1 MRSNYHTHSVYCD
14 GRDTPAEMA
23 AAAFSLGFS
32 ALGFSGHMD
41 PAFSGCGMTPEKE
54 AAYRCDIAL
63 LKAEY
68 AGRMEIYCGIEQD
81 ILSGRRDP
89 FYDYA
94 IGSVHWIEKDGR
106 HLCVDWSAEKTAQNI
121 ADFYHGD
128 ACAYAADYYAM
139 VARVKEKTGCDI
151 IGHFDLLTKFDEEA
165 EKFSGDDPRYR
176 AAVLPALDA
185 LCMPGE
191 IFEINTGA
199 IARGYRKTPYPAL
212 WILRELHHR
221 RCAIMLNSDC
231 HDRTKL
237 TCGFD
242 IACRLAREA
251 GFDSQV
257 VLLGGRF
264 QEAPLPE

>member
-1 MRSNYHTHSVYCD
+1 
-14 GRDTPAEMA
+14 
-23 AAAFSLGFS
+23 
-32 ALGFSGHMD
+32 
-41 PAFSGCGMTPEKE
+41 
-54 AAYRCDIAL
+54 
-63 LKAEY
+63 
-68 AGRMEIYCGIEQD
+68 
-81 ILSGRRDP
+81 
-89 FYDYA
+89 
-94 IGSVHWIEKDGR
+94 
-106 HLCVDWSAEKTAQNI
+106 
-121 ADFYHGD
+121 
-128 ACAYAADYYAM
+128 
-139 VARVKEKTGCDI
+139 
-151 IGHFDLLTKFDEEA
+151 
-165 EKFSGDDPRYR
+165 
-176 AAVLPALDA
+176 
-185 LCMPGE
+185 MPGE